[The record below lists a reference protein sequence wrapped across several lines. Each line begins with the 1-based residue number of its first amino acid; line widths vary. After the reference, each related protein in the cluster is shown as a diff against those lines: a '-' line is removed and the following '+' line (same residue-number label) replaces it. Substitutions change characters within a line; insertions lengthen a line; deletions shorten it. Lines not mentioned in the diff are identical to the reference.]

1 MVQARVNL
9 GLCRSPHGSVAGLLI
24 PAVELVEFTR
34 TPHSLLT
41 ILLRWEALPWV
52 VVSSGVRLDH
62 MEQVWASLRVPTVCP
77 VDTAQE
83 PEPRML
89 LSASLVPWAAMLPM
103 LVKPRVQC
111 VPSERTR
118 GQVVSHCAL
127 SVRLVRTILGR
138 A

>member
-1 MVQARVNL
+1 MVQACVNL
-9 GLCRSPHGSVAGLLI
+9 GLSRSPHGSVAGLLI
-24 PAVELVEFTR
+24 PPVDLVEFTR

-41 ILLRWEALPWV
+41 IFLRWEALPWV
-52 VVSSGVRLDH
+52 GVSSGVRLDH

-89 LSASLVPWAAMLPM
+89 LSASLVPWAAIPM

-118 GQVVSHCAL
+118 VQVVSHCAL